1 MLINSQTQDI
11 LSLAFVETL
20 NLDLNSQKDFIFRFS
35 FSQKILQWKE
45 FYIQM
50 RGLSY
55 NGDISLLESLN
66 ILKGSFWRTPTMF
79 YETYVVGCK
88 IQDGKYQTVKF

>member
-20 NLDLNSQKDFIFRFS
+20 NLDLNSQKDFIFQIQFLTEN
-35 FSQKILQWKE
+35 FTME
-45 FYIQM
+45 GVYIQM

-66 ILKGSFWRTPTMF
+66 ILKGSF
-79 YETYVVGCK
+79 
-88 IQDGKYQTVKF
+88 

>member
-11 LSLAFVETL
+11 LSLAFVEIL

-55 NGDISLLESLN
+55 NGDILIFSRDLSEEPLLCSMRPMWL
-66 ILKGSFWRTPTMF
+66 
-79 YETYVVGCK
+79 
-88 IQDGKYQTVKF
+88 DVKFRMGNIRQ

>member
-35 FSQKILQWKE
+35 FSQI
-45 FYIQM
+45 F
-50 RGLSY
+50 Y
-55 NGDISLLESLN
+55 NGRSFIFKCEASL
-66 ILKGSFWRTPTMF
+66 IMVIFH
-79 YETYVVGCK
+79 Y
-88 IQDGKYQTVKF
+88 

>member
-1 MLINSQTQDI
+1 MLINSQTPDI

-35 FSQKILQWKE
+35 FSHKILQWKE

-66 ILKGSFWRTPTMF
+66 ILKGSF
-79 YETYVVGCK
+79 
-88 IQDGKYQTVKF
+88 

>member
-20 NLDLNSQKDFIFRFS
+20 NLDLNLQRDFIFRFS
-35 FSQKILQWKE
+35 FSQEILQWKE

-50 RGLSY
+50 
-55 NGDISLLESLN
+55 
-66 ILKGSFWRTPTMF
+66 
-79 YETYVVGCK
+79 
-88 IQDGKYQTVKF
+88 